1 MLTGELIGRV
11 ERLRRYPVK
20 SLLGEELSA
29 AEVTGRG
36 VAGDRE
42 RALLDL
48 ATGRVASA
56 KHPRLWAGL
65 LRYSAAVTAD
75 GRVMITGPDGRAAAE
90 AELSEAL
97 GRKLALIAERPP
109 GATVERAVPEEVLA
123 RGIEAEVAVTVNELG
138 RAAPEGG
145 FFDFAPVHL
154 ITDATLR
161 AVGAGAGTG
170 VGIEAE
176 RYRPNLVLR
185 TEGEGFVENAW
196 VGRELAVGETLRLRI
211 VAPTPRCA
219 VPTLG
224 HGPLPRRAEALRVP
238 AERNRLVPLEGMPA
252 LPCAGAYAQVLAPG
266 RVEPGAEVRL
276 N

>member
-1 MLTGELIGRV
+1 VLIGSV

-29 AEVTGRG
+29 AEVDRRG
-36 VAGDRE
+36 LAGDRE

-65 LRYSAAVTAD
+65 LRYSAAATAD
-75 GRVMITGPDGRAAAE
+75 GGVAITGPDGRGADE
-90 AELSEAL
+90 TELSEAF
-97 GRKLALIAERPP
+97 GRKLALITERPP

-123 RGIEAEVAVTVNELG
+123 RGIEAEVSFTVNELG

-145 FFDFAPVHL
+145 FFDFAPLHL
-154 ITDATLR
+154 ITSSTLAAVDA
-161 AVGAGAGTG
+161 
-170 VGIEAE
+170 EAE
-176 RYRPNLVLR
+176 RYRPNLVIR

-196 VGRELAVGETLRLRI
+196 VGQELMIGPTLRLR
-211 VAPTPRCA
+211 VVVPTPRCA
-219 VPTLG
+219 VPTLR
-224 HGPLPRRAEALRVP
+224 HGPLPRRTGALRIP
-238 AERNRLVPLEGMPA
+238 AERNRLVPLEGMPE
-252 LPCAGAYAQVLAPG
+252 LPCAGVYAQVLVPG
-266 RVEPGAEVRL
+266 RIETGDAVRVTDADVRV